1 MSASTATSGAMEG
14 PTRRERVLRVCSE
27 YQQRLKELTFNCRP
41 VIEELTRKASE
52 HIAYVPDIVH
62 VVGERLKTVRDGPL
76 VKGTGCYTHRT
87 HALSLFLSVT
97 HTHTHTHTHTI
108 PG

>member
-1 MSASTATSGAMEG
+1 MSASTATSGAVPEG

-52 HIAYVPDIVH
+52 HIAYVPDIVR
-62 VVGERLKTVRDGPL
+62 VVGERLRTVRNGPL
-76 VKGTGCYTHRT
+76 VKGTSCYAH
-87 HALSLFLSVT
+87 
-97 HTHTHTHTHTI
+97 
-108 PG
+108 